1 MPESNFFTE
10 EASRQILLRVA
21 SVFNDPDL
29 CDATFIVRGDDG
41 SEEIAAPSQFMAV
54 SSPYFKALFYPPK
67 EGDDKKREVEDMQ
80 PKIFRKVLDYL
91 FRGRVPLTSI
101 DDAWR
106 VKVAGRKFE
115 LKELEELT
123 TKFLKYRLDSQ
134 NLLTYLKSS
143 FRYKC
148 TDLRE
153 VVTTR
158 FLKEAIAVLDNP
170 AILDLSQD
178 ELLSLVEK
186 EPEVQ
191 GKKLMSVLIRWA
203 KKKYVG
209 SGSLAIEEIKKED
222 DEKPKEGEEKAE
234 EKNVE
239 KTEEKKPEKTEEKK
253 SEEGDDNK
261 KEDKKETEA
270 PKEPEIPNLVTPL
283 QPFMRFI
290 KWDHGDAEFFLKE
303 VRNKNIMMQED
314 ENRALTMMLQSYVD
328 KGLAT
333 RNTKG
338 PAPQQAGRK
347 TPVPS
352 VRGRSG
358 ARQAPEKGPSGGPD
372 IAIAGEKRGSGGSA
386 YIIDKIDD
394 DIVLD

>member
-29 CDATFIVRGDDG
+29 CDATFIVGDEEKK
-41 SEEIAAPSQFMAV
+41 EEICAPSQFMAI

-67 EGDDKKREVEDMQ
+67 QNDDKKREVQDMQ
-80 PKIFRKVLDYL
+80 PQIFRKVLDYL
-91 FRGRVPLTSI
+91 FRGKVPLTSI

-106 VKVAGRKFE
+106 VKVAGRQFE

-148 TDLRE
+148 PDLRE

-170 AILDLSQD
+170 AILELSQD

-203 KKKYVG
+203 KKKYVPE
-209 SGSLAIEEIKKED
+209 LPAIEAAVKE
-222 DEKPKEGEEKAE
+222 ETPKEGE
-234 EKNVE
+234 
-239 KTEEKKPEKTEEKK
+239 EKTEEKK
-253 SEEGDDNK
+253 SEEAGDDSK
-261 KEDKKETEA
+261 KEEKVETEK
-270 PKEPEIPNLVTPL
+270 PKEPEQPNLVTPL
-283 QPFMRFI
+283 QPFMKFI
-290 KWDHGDAEFFLKE
+290 RWDHSDAEFFLKE
-303 VRNKNIMMQED
+303 VRNCKIMMEED
-314 ENRALTMMLQSYVD
+314 ENRALTQMLQSFVD
-328 KGLAT
+328 MGAA
-333 RNTKG
+333 RYTKG
-338 PAPQQAGRK
+338 PVSQTGRRTP
-347 TPVPS
+347 TPVS
-352 VRGRSG
+352 SARGRSG
-358 ARQAPEKGPSGGPD
+358 SRQAPEKGPSGGPD
-372 IAIAGEKRGSGGSA
+372 IAYAGEKRGSGGGSA
-386 YIIDKIDD
+386 YIIDKTDD
-394 DIVLD
+394 DIILN